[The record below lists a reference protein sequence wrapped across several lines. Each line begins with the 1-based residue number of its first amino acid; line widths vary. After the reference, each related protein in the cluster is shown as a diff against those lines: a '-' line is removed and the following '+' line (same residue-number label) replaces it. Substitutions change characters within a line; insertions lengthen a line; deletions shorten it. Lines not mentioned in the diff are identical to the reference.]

1 MKLLL
6 ATAVTLSC
14 SLITHA
20 QEKAEAL
27 VEQTAGTDQEA
38 AAGEPDEQTK
48 AGNEGPRVTRGKRV
62 NSRF

>member
-6 ATAVTLSC
+6 ATAVMLSC

-27 VEQTAGTDQEA
+27 VEAAAGADQETL
-38 AAGEPDEQTK
+38 AGEPDGE
-48 AGNEGPRVTRGKRV
+48 
-62 NSRF
+62 